1 MKKIGLGLIV
11 LVVLLA
17 ASCASLG
24 SIKNGTLVIKD
35 GVTKIPDAKNKTK
48 TKGEG
53 RTIVIGTTGKYENK
67 MLTSVVF
74 PSSLTKIGS
83 GAFKANNLTSIT
95 IPDGVTSIGKEAFYN
110 NQLTSVAIPDSVVSI
125 GEFAFQ
131 RNLLTS
137 ITVHGNV
144 SWLENNWNNEDTEV
158 GDYLASIGIVAID
171 SSAFGSGFA
180 DAYNA
185 NGRQAGTY
193 TRPDTK
199 STTWTRE

>member
-1 MKKIGLGLIV
+1 MKKISLGLIILAGV
-11 LVVLLA
+11 LA

-35 GVTKIPDAKNKTK
+35 GVKEIPDAKNKTK
-48 TKGEG
+48 TNSSGM
-53 RTIVIGTTGKYENK
+53 TTVVGKIGKYENK

-74 PSSLTKIGS
+74 PASLTKIGS
-83 GAFKANNLTSIT
+83 GAFKANNLTSVT
-95 IPDGVTSIGKEAFYN
+95 IPNGVTSIGKDAFYN
-110 NQLTSVAIPDSVVSI
+110 NQLTSVIIPDSVTSI

-131 RNLLTS
+131 RNQLTS
-137 ITVHGNV
+137 ITVPGNV
-144 SWLENNWNNEDTEV
+144 SWLEGNKSEEEQEMSE
-158 GDYLASIGIVAID
+158 YLASIGLIGID

-193 TRPDTK
+193 TRPDTN
-199 STTWTRE
+199 STTWTGQ

>member
-1 MKKIGLGLIV
+1 MLKKISLGLII
-11 LVVLLA
+11 LVGFLA

-24 SIKNGTLVIKD
+24 SIKNGALVIKD
-35 GVTKIPDAKNKTK
+35 DITEIPDAKNATK
-48 TKGEG
+48 TNGTGMVVNLGVKG
-53 RTIVIGTTGKYENK
+53 VYENK

-74 PSSLTKIGS
+74 PASLTKIGS

-95 IPDGVTSIGKEAFYN
+95 IPNGVISIGKEAFYN
-110 NQLTSVAIPDSVVSI
+110 NQLASITIPDSVASI

-131 RNLLTS
+131 RNQLTS
-137 ITVHGNV
+137 ITVPGNV
-144 SWLENNWNNEDTEV
+144 SWLESNSKEDTEV
-158 GDYLASIGIVAID
+158 SDYLASIGIVAID

-193 TRPDTK
+193 TRPDTN
-199 STTWTRE
+199 STTWTRQ